1 MMTNAALR
9 TAPLADACTCK
20 ACNAAI
26 APDRKIGEK
35 NGYALMRCAA
45 CGTVVVDP
53 WPTLEQLVDFYQSYK
68 GTTDYRKKAVRKIQR
83 AQKRLRKVAARAP
96 GRRLLDVGSNY
107 GFTVKAGLDLG
118 LDARGI
124 DIDDTAVKAS
134 IEGFGPYYET
144 VAVQDYAER
153 RPASADMVYTAEVVE
168 HVHDPD
174 SFIAAIAK
182 VLAPD
187 GVLYLTTP
195 DSGHFRVPKDF
206 ASWHNVMPP
215 EHITLFTRKGMKTL
229 LARHGLEIEK
239 FFFAFKD
246 GMRLIA
252 RKKRA

>member
-1 MMTNAALR
+1 MTNAAARLPSQD
-9 TAPLADACTCK
+9 TAPCICK
-20 ACNAAI
+20 ACSAVIAA
-26 APDRKIGEK
+26 DRKIGEK
-35 NGYALMRCAA
+35 NGYALMRCAG

-53 WPTLEQLVDFYQSYK
+53 WPTLDQLIDFYQSYK
-68 GTTDYRKKAVRKIQR
+68 GTTDYRKKQVRKIQR
-83 AQKRLRKVAARAP
+83 AERRLRKVARYAP
-96 GRRLLDVGSNY
+96 GKRLLDVGSNY
-107 GFTVKAGLDLG
+107 GFTVKAGMNLG
-118 LDARGI
+118 LAAHGI
-124 DIDDTAVKAS
+124 DIDATAVAAS
-134 IEGFGPYYET
+134 IESFGPYYET
-144 VAVQDYAER
+144 IAVQDYAVAH
-153 RPASADMVYTAEVVE
+153 PASADMVYTAEVVE

-174 SFIAAIAK
+174 SFIAAIAA
-182 VLAPD
+182 VLAPN

-229 LARHGLEIEK
+229 LGRHGLEVEK